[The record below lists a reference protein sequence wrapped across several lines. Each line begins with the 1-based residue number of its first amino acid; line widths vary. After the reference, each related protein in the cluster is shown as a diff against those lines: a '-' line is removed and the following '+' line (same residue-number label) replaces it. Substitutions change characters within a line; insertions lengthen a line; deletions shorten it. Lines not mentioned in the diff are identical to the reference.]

1 MPLDEMNFEL
11 KPKTF
16 SKTEDNLIN
25 LKDMCISET
34 CSSAAKIST
43 KEKLKV
49 GKRKYTHKKFRREY
63 FVNTLFSISLI
74 NFRMTNR
81 VMIILL

>member
-1 MPLDEMNFEL
+1 MSLDEMNFEL

-16 SKTEDNLIN
+16 SNTEDNLIN

-34 CSSAAKIST
+34 CSSAAKISI

-49 GKRKYTHKKFRREY
+49 GRRKYTYKKNWCEY
-63 FVNTLFSISLI
+63 FANTLFSIFLI
-74 NFRMTNR
+74 NFRTINR
-81 VMIILL
+81 VMTILL